1 MSRITNKMISNN
13 YLSDM
18 QTNLKGMSKI
28 QNQLSSGKT
37 INRGSD
43 NPTVAAR
50 IMQLNTEIS
59 SNKQYNSNIT
69 DTSNWLDTTD
79 TALSEAGNVLSRIR
93 ELMVKAGNGAYDSD
107 EIKSIKTEVVGDIKQ
122 LTQVFNTSFDGSY
135 IFGGTK
141 STSKPLTVDDNG
153 NISYGDK
160 DGEALSYKV
169 TSNATS
175 AFPADAVINDS
186 KSVND
191 RIADLNNNVLKTDPT
206 NKDALDEMTK
216 LNSMLVSF
224 KQIGSDLKSEISEGV
239 SVTYNKTATNVLEF
253 HDNGMN
259 KDIDAKD
266 TLSKIVSDLS
276 KAAKENSEDD
286 ATSQSALSDINGDDL
301 KQLDAIISN
310 LLQTRSSVG
319 TLQNRMESATSTN
332 EDQNY
337 NMTSIL
343 SSSGDID
350 FTEKTVEYSS
360 IQTVY
365 TAALQT
371 SSKVLQKTLLDYI

>member
-18 QTNLKGMSKI
+18 QTNLKSMSKI

-153 NISYGDK
+153 SISYGDK
-160 DGEALSYKV
+160 DGEALSYKI

-175 AFPADAVINDS
+175 AFPADTVINDS

-191 RIADLNNNVLKTDPT
+191 RIADLNNNVLNTDPA

-216 LNSMLVSF
+216 LNSMLESF

-239 SVTYNKTATNVLEF
+239 SVTYNKTATNILEF

-360 IQTVY
+360 VQTVY